1 MSSGAAASQNPNKRQ
16 KINGGVFTKYPFPQT
31 STSRRPYPQQLQQ
44 GHAPRRGFTHPTFS
58 QPYQQ
63 NTGLRPQLSA
73 NSNQPEAWQQH
84 SWPQSPQ
91 SRHHS
96 HQWHSPG
103 YQKSTN
109 ANSFHRNN
117 SYPCANSSIP
127 INAIQPQTHL
137 KQHQP
142 GSLSAAMPASP
153 DDVSQRPW
161 QGSLMEKK
169 GPLLSQE
176 DARNAGQQSES
187 SEHETQGEQAEELW
201 WEELQGLDY
210 SEDASDSRYAGEII
224 SHLLPTV
231 S

>member
-1 MSSGAAASQNPNKRQ
+1 
-16 KINGGVFTKYPFPQT
+16 
-31 STSRRPYPQQLQQ
+31 
-44 GHAPRRGFTHPTFS
+44 
-58 QPYQQ
+58 
-63 NTGLRPQLSA
+63 
-73 NSNQPEAWQQH
+73 
-84 SWPQSPQ
+84 
-91 SRHHS
+91 
-96 HQWHSPG
+96 
-103 YQKSTN
+103 
-109 ANSFHRNN
+109 
-117 SYPCANSSIP
+117 
-127 INAIQPQTHL
+127 
-137 KQHQP
+137 
-142 GSLSAAMPASP
+142 MPASP